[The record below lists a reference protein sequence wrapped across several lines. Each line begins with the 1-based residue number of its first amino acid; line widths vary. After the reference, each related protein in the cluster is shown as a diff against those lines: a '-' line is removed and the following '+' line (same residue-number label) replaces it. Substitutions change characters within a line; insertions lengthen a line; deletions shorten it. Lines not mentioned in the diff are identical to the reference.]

1 MSSASSSTML
11 SGAYASYSAKPPI
24 IAPPQISRGHCRRA
38 GKSACCFYWH
48 VAGSV
53 QRRPA
58 IVDPNVAA
66 LHPPKLLESLP
77 ECGDES
83 LSFPVALG
91 KPRQHTDPSHH
102 VKLLRARR
110 KWQCSRCAAD
120 NFDEIASSH
129 CLPQPQDC
137 VNFGL

>member
-1 MSSASSSTML
+1 ML
-11 SGAYASYSAKPPI
+11 SGAYAPYSAKPPI

-102 VKLLRARR
+102 VKLLRACSQRPRR
-110 KWQCSRCAAD
+110 RSPKKR
-120 NFDEIASSH
+120 DELAPPH
-129 CLPQPQDC
+129 VLPLVPRIDPTTS
-137 VNFGL
+137 L